1 MLREIAG
8 SFRHAQQTALRRR
21 ILLIYA
27 FLIAL
32 NVAAWGLAL
41 ALFWSYPTALSLCFL
56 AYGLGLRHAVDAD
69 HIAAIDNVTRKL
81 MQQGQRPAAVG
92 LFFSFGHSTV
102 VVLMSLLVAGGTG
115 YIKEQFPRFQE
126 IGGIIG
132 TSVSAV
138 FLLLIA
144 GMNFFIFLDVLRR
157 FRAARLKK
165 GTGSEPATGAAEAD
179 SPIFAETK
187 IGTVPRHEEDPLQD
201 VLLAPGLLGRIL
213 RPVFRLVGRSWHMY
227 PVGFLFGLGFDT
239 ATEVA
244 LLGIAATQAAEQ
256 TPIWSI
262 MVFPLLFTSG
272 MCLLDTTDGI
282 VMLGAYGWAF
292 VRPIR
297 KLFYN
302 MTITLVSFL
311 IALLIGSLEA
321 LSVIAAKFHLESGF
335 FAVVRAL
342 GDHSA
347 AVGYAIIGLM
357 IASWL
362 ASIVVYRMAGFD
374 RLDSQAEVAETA

>member
-8 SFRHAQQTALRRR
+8 SFRHAQQSALRRR
-21 ILLIYA
+21 IVLIYA

-132 TSVSAV
+132 TSVSAA

-157 FRAARLKK
+157 FREARS
-165 GTGSEPATGAAEAD
+165 G
-179 SPIFAETK
+179 
-187 IGTVPRHEEDPLQD
+187 VVHEDHALQD
-201 VLLAPGLLGRIL
+201 VLLAPGILGRIL

-321 LSVIAAKFHLESGF
+321 LSVIAAKFHLDSGF

-342 GDHSA
+342 SDHSA
-347 AVGYAIIGLM
+347 AVGYGIIGLM

-362 ASIVVYRMAGFD
+362 ASMVVYRLAGFD
-374 RLDSQAEVAETA
+374 TLDAAAELSETT